1 MLCDSYDKQF
11 YDSERNGKCYLIH
24 ARCVIIILKH
34 CSFFIFLWIKI
45 ITVLPIRKKEI
56 PCYAFISILWDNAIL
71 YRLLFLIRLYK
82 GYLLHSIFFG
92 QAFNEKSIKTY
103 FSNLGCCVLTM
114 HPIPVLI
121 LKLIFSLIKDL
132 KLKILYLSSL
142 LPLYVCSQCLQ
153 SAGACLLLLLKSD
166 YKSHDEIFYNSFY
179 LWNPQFQY
187 IELGLCV
194 YFSSPALKC
203 LWVSNIR
210 FQISFNLDFS
220 LKVIWGFTQEEF
232 PY

>member
-11 YDSERNGKCYLIH
+11 YDSERNGKYYLIH

-142 LPLYVCSQCLQ
+142 LPLYFVASAYNLLVHVFCCCWSLTTSLMMKSFIIPFISGIPSSNTLNWACVCIFP
-153 SAGACLLLLLKSD
+153 LLL
-166 YKSHDEIFYNSFY
+166 
-179 LWNPQFQY
+179 
-187 IELGLCV
+187 
-194 YFSSPALKC
+194 
-203 LWVSNIR
+203 
-210 FQISFNLDFS
+210 
-220 LKVIWGFTQEEF
+220 
-232 PY
+232 